1 MKTKKTFA
9 IAMVIVMLMPL
20 VMSCSPF
27 RKQAVIVKADDPWYE
42 STMFEIEKDIRAND
56 TFESSSICASDEKIF
71 SVYTTSQGGWST
83 SRTVVDTYDL
93 YGNRLNRKDI
103 ICPDDLDILC
113 VYSISANPEGTALN
127 AVVVYLTLGK
137 NGTMFTRI
145 DPETGKMTNVKD
157 LYSKKA
163 KRTIRKEAS
172 VRSVSFIGEYA
183 VVTMLC
189 NDMSS
194 DYVDYQVLLYKNN
207 EFIGELD
214 QSSIDVVMFM
224 PGFIIDETTDTLF
237 AVGYESTDLTTM
249 EFDTRS
255 GKLKDKKAFGETDDN
270 KINFAE
276 YTATDTGD
284 MCKIDSLGNVVK
296 IDVDDMT
303 PKTIVDTNWYTPLFH
318 PFLTADRNVNSS
330 ILSCDE
336 NRTIIVESETT
347 PYTSDYYVQRDY
359 IRVLNKAD
367 KNPHAGKK
375 VIKLGLPPDSGI
387 TDYMSKAIFEFN
399 KTNPDY
405 LIRIWDK
412 YKTGFN
418 TYRYNGNPDEEKQIY
433 TMIQDLKG
441 GDAPDLVIG
450 IQKKYAMRDD
460 IFMDLTGM
468 LDPGVMEKQ
477 YKNIFEAAKVDGK
490 QYFLPV
496 ALEIEG
502 LVTNKDLL
510 KEGAVGIT
518 FEEFDK
524 ITKEKMEGFSPYDY
538 PGSFENNKRSFIL
551 SCIDTKRSIE
561 GEKIDFGTNQF
572 RAAVKYAKDNFVY
585 DDLLSYPT
593 GYDFSDFS
601 RYRGECYYKKID
613 DFLDYVQACYNS
625 EGQYSIIGTPSVD
638 ASGPRFKAIETISV
652 SASTGEKDGCR
663 KFLNFLFA
671 GTAYDSATPDF
682 RHIVTNKEI
691 MEKNVEATGK
701 LNNRGFTNYMRQVES
716 GAVVPA
722 AGLDKATGDKMS
734 TDEMKVVFLKCL
746 GDLSTYY
753 YEDAEITKF
762 VFEEIDPY
770 FKGDHSLDEAITVL
784 NDRAAKYIREL

>member
-1 MKTKKTFA
+1 MRSIKPFA
-9 IAMVIVMLMPL
+9 MFMVIIMLMPL
-20 VMSCSPF
+20 TMSCSPF
-27 RKQAVIVKADDPWYE
+27 RKQAVTVKADDPWYE

-56 TFESSSICASDEKIF
+56 TFESSSLCASDEKIF

-83 SRTVVDTYDL
+83 SRTVIDTYDL
-93 YGNRLNRKDI
+93 YGNRINRKDI
-103 ICPDDLDILC
+103 STPDDLDILC
-113 VYSISANPEGTALN
+113 VYSISANPEGTSLN

-172 VRSVSFIGEYA
+172 VHAVSFIGEYA

-194 DYVDYQVLLYKNN
+194 DYADYQVLLYMNN

-214 QSSIDVVMFM
+214 QSSIDVMMFM
-224 PGFIIDETTDTLF
+224 PGFTIDESTDTLF
-237 AVGYESTDLTTM
+237 AAGYESTSLITM

-255 GKLKDKKAFGETDDN
+255 GKLKDKKSFGETDDN

-284 MCKIDSLGNVVK
+284 MCKIDSLGNIVK
-296 IDVDDMT
+296 IDTDDMT

-318 PFLTADRNVNSS
+318 PFLTADRTVNSS
-330 ILSCDE
+330 ILSCNE
-336 NRTIIVESETT
+336 NRTIIVESEAT

-375 VIKLGLPPDSGI
+375 VIKLGLPPGSGV

-418 TYRYNGNPDEEKQIY
+418 AYRYAGNPDEEKQIY

-468 LDPGVMEKQ
+468 LDPEVLEKQ
-477 YKNIFEAAKVDGK
+477 YKNIFEASKVDGK

-502 LVTNKDLL
+502 LVTNNDLL
-510 KEGAVGIT
+510 REGAVGIT

-538 PGSFENNKRSFIL
+538 PGSFENNKHSFIL

-561 GEKIDFGTNQF
+561 GEKIDFGTDQF
-572 RAAVKYAKDNFVY
+572 KAAVKYAKDNFIY
-585 DDLLSYPT
+585 NDLLSYPT

-601 RYRGECYYKKID
+601 RYRGECYYKKIND
-613 DFLDYVQACYNS
+613 YLDYVQACYKS
-625 EGQYSIIGTPSVD
+625 DGQYSIIGTPSVD

-691 MEKNVEATGK
+691 MTKNVEATAK
-701 LNNRGFTNYMRQVES
+701 LNNRGFTDYMRKVES
-716 GAVVPA
+716 GAIVPA

-734 TDEMKVVFLKCL
+734 TDEMKAVFLKCL